1 MRAER
6 CVVDNRVF
14 LLGLDDL
21 YRQAIKWHE
30 RLELFA
36 CAKKVSGALGVAPA
50 DVPIE
55 GYYGDDPQLTG
66 YFRMMRALQDVDES
80 RTSEVARLPEF
91 RRLLEVTSAPL
102 YGHPRQEG
110 KLLPRG
116 HDALSQ
122 ALVAT
127 QPDWSVERLTEAAH
141 LTAQETDDFSLVG
154 LAARIQDPVVL
165 AALRESVV
173 LYADDLLGCTGLM
186 DPPKYVW
193 KVDKDLAAQ
202 AERFIRAY
210 EELFDEE
217 LPPPNPTQA
226 ERYWNAYENGEIYGR
241 CLRLGSNDATVPVL
255 HYHWAIYGPEA
266 LRVQE
271 FGRYGAGDKTHPF
284 AESVGFFSGTELQRS
299 SRIRSAATA
308 WIFGASGKLS
318 DPAWTTC
325 RRVSSRSSSAERIEG
340 VTRGAVVRLNSKPWR
355 RPRCTTRRS
364 SSAPV

>member
-1 MRAER
+1 VRTER

-14 LLGLDDL
+14 LLGLDEL

-36 CAKKVSGALGVAPA
+36 CAKKVAGALGVAPA
-50 DVPIE
+50 DVPVE

-66 YFRMMRALQDVDES
+66 YFRMMRALQDVHES
-80 RTSEVARLPEF
+80 RTPEVARLPEF

-102 YGHPRQEG
+102 HGHPRQEG

-116 HDALSQ
+116 HDALSK

-173 LYADDLLGCTGLM
+173 LYADGVMGCAPMM
-186 DPPKYVW
+186 DPPRYVW

-202 AERFIRAY
+202 AKRFIRAY
-210 EELFDEE
+210 HDLFDEE
-217 LPPPNPTQA
+217 LPPPNTTQA
-226 ERYWNAYENGEIYGR
+226 ERYWNAYESGEIYGR
-241 CLRLGSNDATVPVL
+241 CVRLGSNDANVPVL
-255 HYHWAIYGPEA
+255 HYHWAIYAPEE

-271 FGRYGAGDKTHPF
+271 FWHAD
-284 AESVGFFSGTELQRS
+284 V
-299 SRIRSAATA
+299 
-308 WIFGASGKLS
+308 
-318 DPAWTTC
+318 WTTD
-325 RRVSSRSSSAERIEG
+325 RYRDALRHDG
-340 VTRGAVVRLNSKPWR
+340 QPPGL
-355 RPRCTTRRS
+355 
-364 SSAPV
+364 